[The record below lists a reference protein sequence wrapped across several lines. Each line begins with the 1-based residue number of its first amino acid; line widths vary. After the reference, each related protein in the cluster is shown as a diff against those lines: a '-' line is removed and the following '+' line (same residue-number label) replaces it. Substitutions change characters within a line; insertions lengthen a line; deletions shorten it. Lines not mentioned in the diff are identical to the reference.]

1 MNYTHVAVLIGY
13 IALMIAVGAWFGR
26 AKATS
31 SGEDF
36 VLAGRSLP
44 APVIGGT
51 MLATFVGSGSIIGA
65 ANFAFTYG
73 LVPGFLFFSGT
84 ITGTIL
90 LILFARRV
98 RGVASHTV
106 PELFDKRYGKPVRVA
121 ATVMILIAFVGI
133 TAYQFTGAG
142 YIFSLITPL
151 DEQTGAV
158 VAALLITFLALSGGL
173 KSVAWTD
180 FLSAILIVFALWVA
194 LFLVVGVDVGGL
206 SPLAEVNAGAG
217 ALGGLSVLQML
228 GFILPVLV
236 LLLGDQNMYQRLA
249 AAKSDGAAL
258 WGGAVLSCVGSVVMI
273 VPIVLLSVASAHL
286 QPGIEADMA
295 VLSLSDGRFTPAVVG
310 GALLAGAVALII
322 TTGSSYLLTCSSNV
336 VHDLVGQLR
345 RKKPSDAAN
354 LWIGRLAVAVVAV
367 LGFVMVSFFPSVLA
381 LQMYAYTMYGVTI
394 TPVLLAGLFWKR
406 ANGAGAMSALVV
418 GAAVTLFWEISG
430 RSADLNSVIVALPAS
445 VAALVLVSLLTPP
458 GAGRMT
464 PKRPAGASID
474 EALSSE
480 PS

>member
-1 MNYTHVAVLIGY
+1 M
-13 IALMIAVGAWFGR
+13 
-26 AKATS
+26 
-31 SGEDF
+31 
-36 VLAGRSLP
+36 
-44 APVIGGT
+44 
-51 MLATFVGSGSIIGA
+51 
-65 ANFAFTYG
+65 
-73 LVPGFLFFSGT
+73 
-84 ITGTIL
+84 
-90 LILFARRV
+90 
-98 RGVASHTV
+98 
-106 PELFDKRYGKPVRVA
+106 
-121 ATVMILIAFVGI
+121 
-133 TAYQFTGAG
+133 
-142 YIFSLITPL
+142 
-151 DEQTGAV
+151 

-206 SPLAEVNAGAG
+206 SPLAEVYAGAG

-258 WGGAVLSCVGSVVMI
+258 WGAVLFCVGSVVMI

-464 PKRPAGASID
+464 PKRPAGRRSTKRCRASLRD
-474 EALSSE
+474 ECT
-480 PS
+480 